1 MPEDDSYQAAVSVSE
16 ETKQKVIIVIQKLS
30 SDFNVVLNRQLADF
44 VPGGHYHAVT
54 DPELQ
59 QKLAHSQITNLLGEA
74 CFGDL
79 DLSIYKRRNASSHHH
94 GSLTMMIR
102 NKMMEK
108 WFSKKEAASQKQILK
123 VAAKKGPEFRKQRT
137 GRERCDCPAKARLA
151 GMSSKT
157 QRTET
162 SPSKE
167 ERCNRQEIG
176 AALWSM
182 QDSCRC

>member
-1 MPEDDSYQAAVSVSE
+1 MPVPFSWNICHHCLDSTCLKMTYQAAVSVAE

-30 SDFNVVLNRQLADF
+30 SDFNVVLNRQLSDF

-54 DPELQ
+54 DPELR

-79 DLSIYKRRNASSHHH
+79 DLSIYKHRNASSHHH

-123 VAAKKGPEFRKQRT
+123 VAAKKGPEFRKRHRQ
-137 GRERCDCPAKARLA
+137 
-151 GMSSKT
+151 
-157 QRTET
+157 
-162 SPSKE
+162 E
-167 ERCNRQEIG
+167 ERDVIVQRKLVLHECYQKREK
-176 AALWSM
+176 LK
-182 QDSCRC
+182 